1 MCREDDGACWEP
13 GSFMTLWSHYDV
25 PELTIPLLFC
35 VREMNFCLKSTHF
48 FLLYAAE
55 SNSRGAI
62 QNI

>member
-1 MCREDDGACWEP
+1 MCPEDDGAFWEP
-13 GSFMTLWSHYDV
+13 GSFMTPWSHYDV
-25 PELTIPLLFC
+25 PELPIPLVSC
-35 VREMNFCLKSTHF
+35 VRAMNFCLKSPHF